1 MLKRKN
7 KIENNKGSKSQLI
20 IVGSLLIILGTL
32 IIGGKYL
39 YNYLETKN
47 EEQLIDT
54 FFEEQKEITEDTTPE
69 VPEEK
74 VETEKP
80 QPTKT
85 KIDYFAVIKIPKIG
99 LEKGLAN
106 KGSYYN
112 NVNRNI
118 LVVKE
123 SDMPDKDKGNVI
135 LAGHS
140 GSGRTAYFKNLH
152 KLERDDE
159 VNIFFTD
166 KHVLFEFDNTIV
178 LSRLIEGEYYK
189 IDKMLSSDY
198 ETKVT
203 VNKREMLDCIDRTT
217 LLIKESEKK
226 PVIIDVKD
234 NSIGFAMNSSIGS
247 MDEEIDATKEGKDI
261 LIGFNPRFL
270 MDALRVIDEEE
281 ITMYMINPKA
291 PCFIRDKDE
300 TYIYLILPVNFNV

>member
-39 YNYLETKN
+39 YNYIKTKN

-140 GSGRTAYFKNLH
+140 GNGRTAYFKNLH

-159 VNIFFTD
+159 VSIFYNGSEYKYKVVNQYDIEKTGTANIVRNAEKSTLTLITCR
-166 KHVLFEFDNTIV
+166 HNTNKQIIYICELV
-178 LSRLIEGEYYK
+178 E
-189 IDKMLSSDY
+189 
-198 ETKVT
+198 KV
-203 VNKREMLDCIDRTT
+203 
-217 LLIKESEKK
+217 
-226 PVIIDVKD
+226 
-234 NSIGFAMNSSIGS
+234 
-247 MDEEIDATKEGKDI
+247 
-261 LIGFNPRFL
+261 
-270 MDALRVIDEEE
+270 
-281 ITMYMINPKA
+281 
-291 PCFIRDKDE
+291 
-300 TYIYLILPVNFNV
+300 

>member
-7 KIENNKGSKSQLI
+7 KIKNNKNSKGQLI
-20 IVGSLLIILGTL
+20 VVGSLLIILGTL

-54 FFEEQKEITEDTTPE
+54 FFEEQKEIAEDTTPE

-140 GSGRTAYFKNLH
+140 GNGRTAYFKNLH

-159 VNIFFTD
+159 VSIFYNGNEYKYKVLNQYDIEKTGTANIVRNAEKSTLTLITCR
-166 KHVLFEFDNTIV
+166 HNTNKQIIYICELV
-178 LSRLIEGEYYK
+178 E
-189 IDKMLSSDY
+189 
-198 ETKVT
+198 KV
-203 VNKREMLDCIDRTT
+203 
-217 LLIKESEKK
+217 
-226 PVIIDVKD
+226 
-234 NSIGFAMNSSIGS
+234 
-247 MDEEIDATKEGKDI
+247 
-261 LIGFNPRFL
+261 
-270 MDALRVIDEEE
+270 
-281 ITMYMINPKA
+281 
-291 PCFIRDKDE
+291 
-300 TYIYLILPVNFNV
+300 

>member
-54 FFEEQKEITEDTTPE
+54 FFEEQKEIAEDTTPE

-159 VNIFFTD
+159 VNIFYNGNEY
-166 KHVLFEFDNTIV
+166 KYKVLNQYDIEKTGTANIVRNAEKSTLTLITCRHNTNKQIIYICELV
-178 LSRLIEGEYYK
+178 E
-189 IDKMLSSDY
+189 
-198 ETKVT
+198 KV
-203 VNKREMLDCIDRTT
+203 
-217 LLIKESEKK
+217 
-226 PVIIDVKD
+226 
-234 NSIGFAMNSSIGS
+234 
-247 MDEEIDATKEGKDI
+247 
-261 LIGFNPRFL
+261 
-270 MDALRVIDEEE
+270 
-281 ITMYMINPKA
+281 
-291 PCFIRDKDE
+291 
-300 TYIYLILPVNFNV
+300 

>member
-7 KIENNKGSKSQLI
+7 KIKNNKNSKGQLI
-20 IVGSLLIILGTL
+20 VVGSLLIILGTL

-140 GSGRTAYFKNLH
+140 GNGRTAYFKNLH

-159 VNIFFTD
+159 VSIFY
-166 KHVLFEFDNTIV
+166 NG
-178 LSRLIEGEYYK
+178 SEYKYK
-189 IDKMLSSDY
+189 
-198 ETKVT
+198 V
-203 VNKREMLDCIDRTT
+203 VNQYD
-217 LLIKESEKK
+217 SEKTGTANIVRNAEK
-226 PVIIDVKD
+226 STLTLITCRHNTNKQII
-234 NSIGFAMNSSIGS
+234 
-247 MDEEIDATKEGKDI
+247 
-261 LIGFNPRFL
+261 
-270 MDALRVIDEEE
+270 
-281 ITMYMINPKA
+281 
-291 PCFIRDKDE
+291 
-300 TYIYLILPVNFNV
+300 YICELVEKV

>member
-7 KIENNKGSKSQLI
+7 KIENNKGTKSQLI

-140 GSGRTAYFKNLH
+140 GNGRTAYFKNLH

-159 VNIFFTD
+159 VSIFYNGSEYKYKVVNQYDIEKTGTANIVRNAEKSTLTLITCR
-166 KHVLFEFDNTIV
+166 HNTNKQIIYICELV
-178 LSRLIEGEYYK
+178 E
-189 IDKMLSSDY
+189 
-198 ETKVT
+198 KV
-203 VNKREMLDCIDRTT
+203 
-217 LLIKESEKK
+217 
-226 PVIIDVKD
+226 
-234 NSIGFAMNSSIGS
+234 
-247 MDEEIDATKEGKDI
+247 
-261 LIGFNPRFL
+261 
-270 MDALRVIDEEE
+270 
-281 ITMYMINPKA
+281 
-291 PCFIRDKDE
+291 
-300 TYIYLILPVNFNV
+300 

>member
-7 KIENNKGSKSQLI
+7 KIKNNKNSKGQLI
-20 IVGSLLIILGTL
+20 VVGSLLIILGTL

-54 FFEEQKEITEDTTPE
+54 FNEKQKEIAEDTTPE

-140 GSGRTAYFKNLH
+140 GNGRTAYFKNLH

-159 VNIFFTD
+159 VSIFYNGSEYKYKVVNQYDIEKTGTANIVRNAEKSTLTLITCR
-166 KHVLFEFDNTIV
+166 HNTNKQIIYICELV
-178 LSRLIEGEYYK
+178 E
-189 IDKMLSSDY
+189 
-198 ETKVT
+198 KV
-203 VNKREMLDCIDRTT
+203 
-217 LLIKESEKK
+217 
-226 PVIIDVKD
+226 
-234 NSIGFAMNSSIGS
+234 
-247 MDEEIDATKEGKDI
+247 
-261 LIGFNPRFL
+261 
-270 MDALRVIDEEE
+270 
-281 ITMYMINPKA
+281 
-291 PCFIRDKDE
+291 
-300 TYIYLILPVNFNV
+300 

>member
-7 KIENNKGSKSQLI
+7 KIKNNKGSKSQLI
-20 IVGSLLIILGTL
+20 VVGSLLIILGTL

-159 VNIFFTD
+159 VSIFYNGNEYKYKVLNQYDIEKTGTANIVRNAEKSTLTLITCR
-166 KHVLFEFDNTIV
+166 HNTNKQIIYICELV
-178 LSRLIEGEYYK
+178 E
-189 IDKMLSSDY
+189 
-198 ETKVT
+198 KV
-203 VNKREMLDCIDRTT
+203 
-217 LLIKESEKK
+217 
-226 PVIIDVKD
+226 
-234 NSIGFAMNSSIGS
+234 
-247 MDEEIDATKEGKDI
+247 
-261 LIGFNPRFL
+261 
-270 MDALRVIDEEE
+270 
-281 ITMYMINPKA
+281 
-291 PCFIRDKDE
+291 
-300 TYIYLILPVNFNV
+300 

>member
-159 VNIFFTD
+159 VSIFYNGSEYKYKVVNQYDIEKTGTANIVRNAEKSTLTLITCR
-166 KHVLFEFDNTIV
+166 HNTNKQIIYICELV
-178 LSRLIEGEYYK
+178 E
-189 IDKMLSSDY
+189 
-198 ETKVT
+198 KV
-203 VNKREMLDCIDRTT
+203 
-217 LLIKESEKK
+217 
-226 PVIIDVKD
+226 
-234 NSIGFAMNSSIGS
+234 
-247 MDEEIDATKEGKDI
+247 
-261 LIGFNPRFL
+261 
-270 MDALRVIDEEE
+270 
-281 ITMYMINPKA
+281 
-291 PCFIRDKDE
+291 
-300 TYIYLILPVNFNV
+300 

>member
-7 KIENNKGSKSQLI
+7 KIKNNKNSKGQLI
-20 IVGSLLIILGTL
+20 VVGSLLIILGTL

-54 FFEEQKEITEDTTPE
+54 FFEEQKEIAEDTTPE

-140 GSGRTAYFKNLH
+140 GNGRTAYFKNLH

-159 VNIFFTD
+159 VSIFYNGSEYKYKVVNQYDIEKTGTANIVRNAEKSTLTLITCR
-166 KHVLFEFDNTIV
+166 HNTNKQIIYICELV
-178 LSRLIEGEYYK
+178 E
-189 IDKMLSSDY
+189 
-198 ETKVT
+198 KV
-203 VNKREMLDCIDRTT
+203 
-217 LLIKESEKK
+217 
-226 PVIIDVKD
+226 
-234 NSIGFAMNSSIGS
+234 
-247 MDEEIDATKEGKDI
+247 
-261 LIGFNPRFL
+261 
-270 MDALRVIDEEE
+270 
-281 ITMYMINPKA
+281 
-291 PCFIRDKDE
+291 
-300 TYIYLILPVNFNV
+300 

>member
-47 EEQLIDT
+47 EE
-54 FFEEQKEITEDTTPE
+54 KEIAEDTTPE

-159 VNIFFTD
+159 VSIFYNGNEYKYKVLNQYDIEKTGTANIVRNAEKSTLTLITCR
-166 KHVLFEFDNTIV
+166 HNTNKQIIYICELV
-178 LSRLIEGEYYK
+178 E
-189 IDKMLSSDY
+189 
-198 ETKVT
+198 KV
-203 VNKREMLDCIDRTT
+203 
-217 LLIKESEKK
+217 
-226 PVIIDVKD
+226 
-234 NSIGFAMNSSIGS
+234 
-247 MDEEIDATKEGKDI
+247 
-261 LIGFNPRFL
+261 
-270 MDALRVIDEEE
+270 
-281 ITMYMINPKA
+281 
-291 PCFIRDKDE
+291 
-300 TYIYLILPVNFNV
+300 

>member
-54 FFEEQKEITEDTTPE
+54 FFEEQKEIAEDTTPE

-159 VNIFFTD
+159 VSIFYNGNEYKYKVLNQYDIEKTGTANIVRNVEKSTLTLITCR
-166 KHVLFEFDNTIV
+166 HNTNKQIIYICELV
-178 LSRLIEGEYYK
+178 E
-189 IDKMLSSDY
+189 
-198 ETKVT
+198 KV
-203 VNKREMLDCIDRTT
+203 
-217 LLIKESEKK
+217 
-226 PVIIDVKD
+226 
-234 NSIGFAMNSSIGS
+234 
-247 MDEEIDATKEGKDI
+247 
-261 LIGFNPRFL
+261 
-270 MDALRVIDEEE
+270 
-281 ITMYMINPKA
+281 
-291 PCFIRDKDE
+291 
-300 TYIYLILPVNFNV
+300 

>member
-7 KIENNKGSKSQLI
+7 KIKNNKNSKGQLI
-20 IVGSLLIILGTL
+20 VVGSLLIILGTL

-159 VNIFFTD
+159 VSIFYNGSEYKYKVVNQYDIEKTGTANIVRNAEKSTLTLITCR
-166 KHVLFEFDNTIV
+166 HNTNKQIIYICELV
-178 LSRLIEGEYYK
+178 E
-189 IDKMLSSDY
+189 
-198 ETKVT
+198 KV
-203 VNKREMLDCIDRTT
+203 
-217 LLIKESEKK
+217 
-226 PVIIDVKD
+226 
-234 NSIGFAMNSSIGS
+234 
-247 MDEEIDATKEGKDI
+247 
-261 LIGFNPRFL
+261 
-270 MDALRVIDEEE
+270 
-281 ITMYMINPKA
+281 
-291 PCFIRDKDE
+291 
-300 TYIYLILPVNFNV
+300 

>member
-7 KIENNKGSKSQLI
+7 KINNNKGNKSQLI
-20 IVGSLLIILGTL
+20 VVGSLLIILGTL

-54 FFEEQKEITEDTTPE
+54 FFEEQKEIAEDTTPE

-123 SDMPDKDKGNVI
+123 SDMPDKEKGNVI

-152 KLERDDE
+152 KLVREDE
-159 VNIFFTD
+159 VNIFYNGSEYKYKVVNQYDIEKTGSANIVRNAE
-166 KHVLFEFDNTIV
+166 KNT
-178 LSRLIEGEYYK
+178 LTLITCRHNTNKQIIYICELVE
-189 IDKMLSSDY
+189 
-198 ETKVT
+198 KV
-203 VNKREMLDCIDRTT
+203 
-217 LLIKESEKK
+217 
-226 PVIIDVKD
+226 
-234 NSIGFAMNSSIGS
+234 
-247 MDEEIDATKEGKDI
+247 
-261 LIGFNPRFL
+261 
-270 MDALRVIDEEE
+270 
-281 ITMYMINPKA
+281 
-291 PCFIRDKDE
+291 
-300 TYIYLILPVNFNV
+300 

>member
-39 YNYLETKN
+39 YNYLQTKN

-54 FFEEQKEITEDTTPE
+54 FFEEQKEIIEDTTPE
-69 VPEEK
+69 TPEEK
-74 VETEKP
+74 VESETP
-80 QPTKT
+80 QTTKS

-159 VNIFFTD
+159 VSIFYNGNEYKYKVVNQYDIEKTGTANIVRNAEKSTLTLITCR
-166 KHVLFEFDNTIV
+166 HNTNKQIIYICELV
-178 LSRLIEGEYYK
+178 E
-189 IDKMLSSDY
+189 
-198 ETKVT
+198 KV
-203 VNKREMLDCIDRTT
+203 
-217 LLIKESEKK
+217 
-226 PVIIDVKD
+226 
-234 NSIGFAMNSSIGS
+234 
-247 MDEEIDATKEGKDI
+247 
-261 LIGFNPRFL
+261 
-270 MDALRVIDEEE
+270 
-281 ITMYMINPKA
+281 
-291 PCFIRDKDE
+291 
-300 TYIYLILPVNFNV
+300 